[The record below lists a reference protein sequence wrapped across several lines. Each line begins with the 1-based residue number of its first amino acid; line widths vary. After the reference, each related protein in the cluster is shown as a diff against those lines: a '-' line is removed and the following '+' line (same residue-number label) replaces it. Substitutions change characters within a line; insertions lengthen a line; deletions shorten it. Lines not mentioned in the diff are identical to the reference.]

1 VYHQGR
7 YDAFALVAGIEENE
21 VWPIHHYLCVKLYVV
36 ECLIVLLN
44 EKCES

>member
-1 VYHQGR
+1 VYHQDR

-21 VWPIHHYLCVKLYVV
+21 VWPIHHYLCAKLVR